1 MILEGNQ
8 PETGW
13 VGPGQRSISPA
24 QEARLQLFRQLPDSC
39 RWLLLPGSPAVET
52 GPERSSG
59 GSTLVLSLSADLADD
74 ADSMAAIG
82 VRLVKYIL
90 HLPGR
95 SAWPR
100 RGARLL
106 VSGFI

>member
-1 MILEGNQ
+1 
-8 PETGW
+8 
-13 VGPGQRSISPA
+13 
-24 QEARLQLFRQLPDSC
+24 
-39 RWLLLPGSPAVET
+39 
-52 GPERSSG
+52 
-59 GSTLVLSLSADLADD
+59 
-74 ADSMAAIG
+74 MAAIG